1 MLVFLLSLNVTAFS
15 HTDIIRQAWPSISRE
30 EECGRLCPPG
40 TGKSQ
45 GHSDGRLV
53 RNTERALRHA
63 QDQGQEEENRDPV
76 HLLRHPHSERSPPG
90 GASGRAARD
99 QGGIRDSETELRW
112 SPPKRTPNL
121 VIGKVSKFTT
131 LECRYTSKRQLKLDA
146 WDIKIPS

>member
-1 MLVFLLSLNVTAFS
+1 MLRFLGQFQADFQLKSGWIEPLLVGGHAPFS
-15 HTDIIRQAWPSISRE
+15 
-30 EECGRLCPPG
+30 PPR

-63 QDQGQEEENRDPV
+63 QDQGQEEENRDTV

-131 LECRYTSKRQLKLDA
+131 LECRYTSKKQLKLVA
-146 WDIKIPS
+146 WNIKIPR

>member
-45 GHSDGRLV
+45 GHSDERLV

-76 HLLRHPHSERSPPG
+76 HLLRHPHSEHSPHG
-90 GASGRAARD
+90 GASGRAERD
-99 QGGIRDSETELRW
+99 QDGIRD
-112 SPPKRTPNL
+112 
-121 VIGKVSKFTT
+121 I
-131 LECRYTSKRQLKLDA
+131 
-146 WDIKIPS
+146 

>member
-40 TGKSQ
+40 NGKSQ

-53 RNTERALRHA
+53 GNTERALRHA

-76 HLLRHPHSERSPPG
+76 HLLRHPHSEHSPHG
-90 GASGRAARD
+90 GASSRDERD
-99 QGGIRDSETELRW
+99 QGSIRD
-112 SPPKRTPNL
+112 
-121 VIGKVSKFTT
+121 I
-131 LECRYTSKRQLKLDA
+131 
-146 WDIKIPS
+146 

>member
-45 GHSDGRLV
+45 GHSDERLV

-76 HLLRHPHSERSPPG
+76 HLLRHPHSERSPHG
-90 GASGRAARD
+90 GASSRDERD
-99 QGGIRDSETELRW
+99 QGSIRD
-112 SPPKRTPNL
+112 
-121 VIGKVSKFTT
+121 I
-131 LECRYTSKRQLKLDA
+131 
-146 WDIKIPS
+146 

>member
-63 QDQGQEEENRDPV
+63 QDQGQEEENLSHGTSRYQAD
-76 HLLRHPHSERSPPG
+76 LYASTTER
-90 GASGRAARD
+90 
-99 QGGIRDSETELRW
+99 I
-112 SPPKRTPNL
+112 
-121 VIGKVSKFTT
+121 
-131 LECRYTSKRQLKLDA
+131 KRQSLM
-146 WDIKIPS
+146 